1 MFGKALNS
9 RFLSI
14 AVMIVLA
21 LAPVARADDGGIRQ
35 ITSKHLTLFTDL
47 PANDEVDALSGYFD
61 QAFEQWCGYFGVDA
75 AKHADWQVRGCLM
88 RSSDRFAAA
97 GLLPADL
104 PSFANG
110 YSLGAQLWIHEQ
122 NGVYYRRHL
131 LVHEGT
137 HCFMHTILGGIGPPW
152 YAEGTAELLAT
163 HRVDD
168 GKLLLKSFPRSAQ
181 DVSKWGRIEIVQ
193 TACADHRAK
202 TLAKIFALGGTLHA
216 DAEPYAWSW
225 GAAAF
230 FDGHPRYRERFR
242 LAQRHVAGADF
253 NDRFQEAFAPDAARL
268 NEDWQL
274 FVANIDY
281 GYDFG
286 RMEVDLTPGAPLASK
301 RAQVRVAAD
310 RGWQSS
316 GIALERGEKYHLRAT
331 GQYVVAHDDK
341 PWVCEPGGV
350 TIQYHHGRPLG
361 ILLAAI
367 RSDEPQPSGS
377 SGLVKPIVAGLDTT
391 LEVHESGTLY
401 FRINDSAGR
410 LGDNSGA
417 ASVEVVR
424 E

>member
-9 RFLSI
+9 RFLSN
-14 AVMIVLA
+14 AVMVA
-21 LAPVARADDGGIRQ
+21 VAPVARADDSGIRQ
-35 ITSKHLTLFTDL
+35 ITSKHLTLFTDV
-47 PANDEVDALSGYFD
+47 PANDEVDSLANYFD
-61 QAFEQWCGYFGVDA
+61 QAFGQWCGYFGVDP

-88 RSSDRFAAA
+88 RGSERFAAA

-104 PSFANG
+104 PRFADG
-110 YSLGAQLWIHEQ
+110 YSLDARLWMHEQ
-122 NGVYYRRHL
+122 NGIYYRRHL
-131 LVHEGT
+131 LLHEGT
-137 HCFMHTILGGIGPPW
+137 HCFMHTITGGIGPPW

-163 HRVDD
+163 HRIDD
-168 GKLLLKSFPRSAQ
+168 GKLVLKVFPRSTGE
-181 DVSKWGRIEIVQ
+181 VSKWGRIEIVQ
-193 TACADHRAK
+193 AACAEHRARS
-202 TLAKIFALGGTLHA
+202 LAKIFALGGTLHA

-225 GAAAF
+225 AAAAF

-242 LAQRHVAGADF
+242 QAQRHVAAADF
-253 NDRFQEAFAPDAARL
+253 NDRFQGAFAPDAARL

-274 FVANIDY
+274 FVANLDY

-286 RMEVDLTPGAPLASK
+286 RMEVDLVPGKPLAAK

-316 GIALERGEKYHLRAT
+316 GIALAGGKKYHLRAT
-331 GQYVVAHDDK
+331 GEYVVARDER
-341 PWVCEPGGV
+341 PWVSEPGGV
-350 TIQYHHGRPLG
+350 TIEYYHGRPLG

-367 RSDEPQPSGS
+367 RSDEPQAGGS
-377 SGLVKPIVAGLDTT
+377 SGLVKPIVVGLDAT
-391 LEVHESGTLY
+391 LDVQHPGTLY

-417 ASVEVVR
+417 ASVEIAQ